1 MYCNVLQYATVC
13 CSVCCT
19 CEWGRVFQCNAVCR
33 NAMQCLAVCLV
44 LRVLQCVLHLW
55 MRILAPPKAVRFSCW
70 VPWPNLS
77 LTSTSSPRQ
86 ETLKRNLPKRCL
98 ETKRALQIWL
108 FFFLLQAITTKETCK
123 RDQPKNWRKDEDT
136 LFFRMS
142 ERLEISFQTSFPL
155 RDSISG
161 SPIRPRMEKLHCGQA
176 RVQLNV
182 NIMFHRNETCS
193 IIRFSCSILYSLV
206 YFNSRLGSNVLKQ
219 NICTKKSQ

>member
-108 FFFLLQAITTKETCK
+108 FFFVTSNNNQRDMQKRPSKKLTKRRRHTLFPDVWKTWDFLPNLLPTT
-123 RDQPKNWRKDEDT
+123 RFNFGFPHPPKNGEIALWPSTRAVKCKYYVSQKRNVFNNKIQ
-136 LFFRMS
+136 LF
-142 ERLEISFQTSFPL
+142 
-155 RDSISG
+155 
-161 SPIRPRMEKLHCGQA
+161 
-176 RVQLNV
+176 
-182 NIMFHRNETCS
+182 NI
-193 IIRFSCSILYSLV
+193 ILTRI
-206 YFNSRLGSNVLKQ
+206 F
-219 NICTKKSQ
+219 

>member
-77 LTSTSSPRQ
+77 LTSTSSPCQ
-86 ETLKRNLPKRCL
+86 ETPKRNLPHRRL
-98 ETKRALQIWL
+98 ETKRALQIL
-108 FFFLLQAITTKETCK
+108 LYVFLLVQTITTKETYK
-123 RDQPKNWRKDEDT
+123 RDRQKQLTKRRRHSFSGYLKDWRFPSK
-136 LFFRMS
+136 LPFHY
-142 ERLEISFQTSFPL
+142 EIQFWVP
-155 RDSISG
+155 
-161 SPIRPRMEKLHCGQA
+161 PIRPRMEKLRCGQA

-182 NIMFHRNETCS
+182 NIMFHKNEMCS
-193 IIRFSCSILYSLV
+193 IIRCSGSILYSLV
-206 YFNSRLGSNVLKQ
+206 YSNSLRENWSHGRPWQDWV
-219 NICTKKSQ
+219 